1 MAKGKHA
8 APAGAAP
15 STTTPATPQAG
26 TAQQAP
32 VEPPRR
38 RGARAAWIVL
48 AVLVVAVAGAY
59 AAGVAYFSQRF
70 LPNTRIGGIDVS
82 LMTADEA
89 HDAVK
94 GAADGY
100 TLTLEA
106 QNFELEIAGD
116 DVSYAVD
123 AAGIEGVAGSP
134 AWLWPASLLPGG
146 ETALDLPVSY
156 DRDALAKT
164 VRSAVK
170 KHNATYEPVEGTEIA
185 YFAHERQFVPASYL
199 TGEQIDADDAVET
212 AEEALRE
219 LAPEATVRTR
229 ATAGPAEDVSDGV
242 QDACDA
248 ANALL
253 GCDMGLTMG
262 GSEVARID
270 SDLVQEWVSFDG
282 DLSCSID
289 YGAVDAWSADL
300 ADKLTTAGKA
310 RTYTR
315 ADGKEVAVDAGEEST
330 YGWVVDADA
339 LAELVRSSVEN
350 RSTEDAAVPVL
361 VEGTGYNAKTGA
373 DWGAYVDVDLSEQH
387 ARYYDGKGE
396 LIWESGIVSGNPN
409 LDNDTPTGVYQ
420 LNAKKRDIV
429 LRGQIDPE
437 TGEPSYESPVS
448 YWMAFIGNS
457 YGLHDA
463 SWQPDANF
471 ENPNAYLTSGSHG
484 CVNLPPSKAA
494 ELYSIVEVGDVV
506 VVHK

>member
-106 QNFELEIAGD
+106 QNFELEIEGD
-116 DVSYAVD
+116 DVSYALD
-123 AAGIEGVAGSP
+123 AAGIECVAGSP

-185 YFAHERQFVPASYL
+185 YFAHERQFVPASYR
-199 TGEQIDADDAVET
+199 T
-212 AEEALRE
+212 A
-219 LAPEATVRTR
+219 
-229 ATAGPAEDVSDGV
+229 
-242 QDACDA
+242 
-248 ANALL
+248 
-253 GCDMGLTMG
+253 
-262 GSEVARID
+262 
-270 SDLVQEWVSFDG
+270 
-282 DLSCSID
+282 
-289 YGAVDAWSADL
+289 
-300 ADKLTTAGKA
+300 
-310 RTYTR
+310 
-315 ADGKEVAVDAGEEST
+315 
-330 YGWVVDADA
+330 
-339 LAELVRSSVEN
+339 
-350 RSTEDAAVPVL
+350 
-361 VEGTGYNAKTGA
+361 
-373 DWGAYVDVDLSEQH
+373 
-387 ARYYDGKGE
+387 
-396 LIWESGIVSGNPN
+396 
-409 LDNDTPTGVYQ
+409 
-420 LNAKKRDIV
+420 
-429 LRGQIDPE
+429 
-437 TGEPSYESPVS
+437 
-448 YWMAFIGNS
+448 
-457 YGLHDA
+457 
-463 SWQPDANF
+463 
-471 ENPNAYLTSGSHG
+471 
-484 CVNLPPSKAA
+484 
-494 ELYSIVEVGDVV
+494 
-506 VVHK
+506 